1 MVPKTSLLFAGAALL
16 CLGSASSAQKQDTPL
31 MRRVTQPLQPA
42 QLDLETGT
50 VTRGPAVVQK
60 GAPGYTTC
68 SSLANLDHSGFV
80 GVDSGLGTANGPC
93 EWIESAD
100 KGAGNSQATNSGGK
114 SGFVTSF
121 AFAYCSAALDVLSG
135 GPGGFARI
143 GFRTGYQRGSANG
156 GGVTGTDVGTFNL
169 SGLPAWT
176 GCSSFFG
183 GFACYLLNV
192 TFGATPLVLP
202 DGPIGW
208 SYQFRDLGT
217 DGVLAKT
224 FPFLACIQSCTGSGQ
239 GYSAVTG
246 GAGPDAMGR
255 MINYVDQYCPAGS
268 LLSSFTFASVP
279 NGAYFTSISMDIREV
294 VPISAT
300 TFTFGPGN
308 AQVLIAKN
316 PAIFDGDSFS
326 FDIELDCAGNNN
338 SIALVRVAFAPPPP
352 PIGTKWGIV
361 YVAITAGTGINI
373 GPIPHTGGLL
383 PIVSDIPTDL
393 TLLGACWQDQGF
405 CGNGNVGPNPKGPG
419 KLSNALSQ
427 TMGTF

>member
-1 MVPKTSLLFAGAALL
+1 MMVPKTSLLFAGAALL

-60 GAPGYTTC
+60 AAPGYTTC

-80 GVDSGLGTANGPC
+80 GVDSGVGTANGPC

-100 KGAGNSQATNSGGK
+100 KGAGNTVAVNSGGK

-121 AFAYCSAALDVLSG
+121 AFAYCSAALDTLSG
-135 GPGGFARI
+135 GPGGSARI

-268 LLSSFTFASVP
+268 LLSSFTFASVA
-279 NGAYFTSISMDIREV
+279 NGSYFTSISMDIREV
-294 VPISAT
+294 APIAAT

-308 AQVLIAKN
+308 AQTLTGA
-316 PAIFDGDSFS
+316 PAIFDGDSFLYS
-326 FDIELDCAGNNN
+326 LVLNCTGNAP
-338 SIALVRVAFAPPPP
+338 SILLVRVAFAPPPP
-352 PIGTKWGIV
+352 PIATKWGTV
-361 YVAITAGTGINI
+361 YVAITAGTGVNI
-373 GPIPHTGGLL
+373 GPIPHGGGSV
-383 PIVSDIPTDL
+383 PIVQDLPLDL
-393 TLLGACWQDQGF
+393 TLLGACYSNQGF
-405 CGNGNVGPNPKGPG
+405 CGNSAPGPG
-419 KLSNALSQ
+419 KLSNALNQ
-427 TMGTF
+427 TIGTF